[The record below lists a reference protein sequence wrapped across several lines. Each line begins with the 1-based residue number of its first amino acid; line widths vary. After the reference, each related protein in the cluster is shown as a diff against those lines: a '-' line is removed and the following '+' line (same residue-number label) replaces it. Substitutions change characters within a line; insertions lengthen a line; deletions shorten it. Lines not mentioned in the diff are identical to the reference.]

1 MVAMMKKPWSKNEA
15 AAGGA
20 GGGADRETTLV

>member
-1 MVAMMKKPWSKNEA
+1 MMKEPWGKNEA

-20 GGGADRETTLV
+20 GGGTDMEVLSVNRL